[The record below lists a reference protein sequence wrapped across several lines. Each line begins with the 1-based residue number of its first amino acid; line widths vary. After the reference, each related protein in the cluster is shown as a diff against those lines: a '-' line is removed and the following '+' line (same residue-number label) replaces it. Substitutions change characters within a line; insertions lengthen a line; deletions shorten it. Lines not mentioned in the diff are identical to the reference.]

1 MIKNKRIKKIIIIF
15 PYVILAMLIFLIL
28 DLFLSLSTVKKEF
41 AFNLLLDKKTQGFTE
56 DMLSNLSEDND
67 SEISLIISAPPIN
80 SKKNWVH
87 FTIFSTKP
95 FYNFKLDSLKIIYND
110 KQKDISK
117 KLEVKEESKSVQYD
131 FNEKVINGY
140 ELWFF
145 GNYEKNYKV
154 NFYKIFKK
162 ENYDFNDEFNV
173 QFLVDYSLDERKYS
187 KKLDYVVECVE
198 APQYPPNWY
207 MMLFPYAY

>member
-1 MIKNKRIKKIIIIF
+1 M
-15 PYVILAMLIFLIL
+15 
-28 DLFLSLSTVKKEF
+28 
-41 AFNLLLDKKTQGFTE
+41 
-56 DMLSNLSEDND
+56 
-67 SEISLIISAPPIN
+67 
-80 SKKNWVH
+80 
-87 FTIFSTKP
+87 
-95 FYNFKLDSLKIIYND
+95 DSLKIIYND

-117 KLEVKEESKSVQYD
+117 KFEVKEEAKSVQYD

-162 ENYDFNDEFNV
+162 GNYDFNDEFNV

-187 KKLDYVVECVE
+187 KKLNFVVECVE